1 MTDDN
6 DEVLRISAGKT
17 NRKPTST
24 NTRIKGSGHIT
35 KMVHFVDEN
44 GRIWTSEMD
53 LPADT
58 NMETMLSIAKSN
70 IGLMQ
75 NKEPTS
81 DELVL
86 FVEPEDK
93 MQTRLADV
101 DRVFIIARAK
111 LQSFNRK

>member
-1 MTDDN
+1 MGKEN
-6 DEVLRISAGKT
+6 DEIVRISAKPS
-17 NRKPTST
+17 RKSPTPTSSV
-24 NTRIKGSGHIT
+24 NRSGHIT
-35 KMVHFVDEN
+35 KMVHFVDEK

-81 DELVL
+81 DDLVL

-93 MQTRLADV
+93 MQTRLVDV
-101 DRVFIIARAK
+101 DRVFIIARTK

>member
-1 MTDDN
+1 
-6 DEVLRISAGKT
+6 
-17 NRKPTST
+17 
-24 NTRIKGSGHIT
+24 
-35 KMVHFVDEN
+35 MVHFVDEK

-75 NKEPTS
+75 NKDPTS

-101 DRVFIIARAK
+101 DRVFIMSRAK

>member
-1 MTDDN
+1 
-6 DEVLRISAGKT
+6 
-17 NRKPTST
+17 
-24 NTRIKGSGHIT
+24 
-35 KMVHFVDEN
+35 
-44 GRIWTSEMD
+44 
-53 LPADT
+53 
-58 NMETMLSIAKSN
+58 MLSIAKSN

-101 DRVFIIARAK
+101 DRV
-111 LQSFNRK
+111 LLSLGQSYNF

>member
-1 MTDDN
+1 MTKKPDSE
-6 DEVLRISAGKT
+6 EVVRISA
-17 NRKPTST
+17 NSYRKPPRHSQVD
-24 NTRIKGSGHIT
+24 ISGHIT
-35 KMVHFVDEN
+35 KMVHFVDEK
-44 GRIWTSEMD
+44 GRIYTSEMD

-58 NMETMLSIAKSN
+58 NMETMLSIAKTN

-93 MQTRLADV
+93 SFTRLSDI
-101 DRVFIIARAK
+101 DRVFIIARSK
-111 LQSFNRK
+111 LQSFSKK

>member
-35 KMVHFVDEN
+35 KMVHFVDEK

>member
-1 MTDDN
+1 MAEDSN
-6 DEVLRISAGKT
+6 DVVRISAKSARNSKT
-17 NRKPTST
+17 PSTLPNR
-24 NTRIKGSGHIT
+24 SGHIT
-35 KMVHFVDEN
+35 KMVHFVDEK

-93 MQTRLADV
+93 TQTRLVDV
-101 DRVFIIARAK
+101 DRVFIIARTK

>member
-1 MTDDN
+1 MVDDSN
-6 DEVLRISAGKT
+6 DVTRISAKS
-17 NRKPTST
+17 NRKPQSPSASV
-24 NTRIKGSGHIT
+24 NRSGHI
-35 KMVHFVDEN
+35 KKSVHFVDEK

-75 NKEPTS
+75 NKEPKS

-101 DRVFIIARAK
+101 DRVFIIARTK

>member
-1 MTDDN
+1 MVDDDDVLVLSASKTTQKQRPSMTAIN
-6 DEVLRISAGKT
+6 Q
-17 NRKPTST
+17 
-24 NTRIKGSGHIT
+24 SGHIT
-35 KMVHFVDEN
+35 KMVHFVDRK
-44 GRIWTSEMD
+44 GRIWTTEMD
-53 LPADT
+53 LPGDT

-93 MQTRLADV
+93 MRTRLAEV
-101 DRVFIIARAK
+101 DRVFIISREK